1 MQETLFFE
9 ADGLRLHG
17 TLHLPQTP
25 KPPFVIGVH
34 GMLSN
39 GDSPKQQDLAR
50 QCNRMGIAYF
60 RFDHRGC
67 GRSDG
72 VFAEVTTFEGR
83 CRDLAAA
90 MAMLGRRPDLGRSAG
105 LFGSSLGGA
114 VVLHAARETD
124 FNAVVTLAAPIRFSA
139 IHIPEDYQT
148 DPDLAGIRR
157 DQLTYDLTENLANV
171 HHLLVCHGDA
181 DPVVPYENALQI
193 HDAAGTPKKLLCLPG
208 GDHPLS
214 QPEHQQTFMENTLKW
229 FDRHLVSKTG

>member
-17 TLHLPQTP
+17 TLHLPQAP

-50 QCNRMGIAYF
+50 QCNRMEIAYF

-67 GRSDG
+67 GRSEG
-72 VFAEVTTFEGR
+72 VFSEVTTFEGR

-90 MAMLGRRPDLGRSAG
+90 LDILRQRPDLGRSAG

-114 VVLHAARETD
+114 VVLYTAGKSD
-124 FNAVVTLAAPIRFSA
+124 FDVVVTLAAPIRFSA

-157 DQLTYDLTENLANV
+157 EQLSYDLTENLAKV

-181 DPVVPYENALQI
+181 DPVVPYGNALQI
-193 HDAAGTPKKLLCLPG
+193 HDAAGKPKKLLCLPG

-214 QPEHQQTFMENTLKW
+214 QPEHQQTFMENTLEW
-229 FDRHLVSKTG
+229 FGRHLGAKAS